1 MEPALARPVKMRT
14 LFPMKIKSVALLIA
28 FVSAVFGLSVT
39 VRSASETAPK
49 ETSPK
54 ADPVKR
60 PELKIDSTPISATKS
75 LIVTSYAD
83 SLETIRP
90 AVVSVYSS
98 KVVRQQVPEFLR
110 QQGLRGGEQTQRG
123 LGSGVIVSA
132 DGFIITNNHV
142 VEGAD
147 ELKVLLNDERELTAK
162 VIGTDPKTDIAVI
175 KVDAKNLPAATLA
188 DSSKL
193 RVGDVVFAIGNPLG
207 VGQTVTMGIVSAMGR
222 RVGIL
227 DEVGGYEDFIQTDA
241 AINQGNS
248 GGALIDARGRLI
260 GINSA
265 IISTSSG
272 NIGIGF
278 SIPINLARSIMNSL
292 IETGTVSR
300 GYLGVS
306 TDALSPDMN
315 ESFGLKSDV
324 RGVIVTDLTPPDGP
338 AAKGGLKRE
347 DIITA
352 IDDKPVTTRED
363 LRLIIAQTL
372 PGTKISVEFMRNG
385 KSERKEVTLG
395 KLPDDSG
402 TDGDF
407 LPGVSVSVLTDD
419 IRKELHVDERIEGL
433 VITEV
438 ADDSQYAQTF
448 PQGAVIMQLNR
459 VPVSDLA
466 SAKRELRDGRNLA
479 FVYYRGAFRYVIFV
493 VR

>member
-1 MEPALARPVKMRT
+1 
-14 LFPMKIKSVALLIA
+14 MKTKSVAILFAL
-28 FVSAVFGLSVT
+28 FTSVLGLAVGLF
-39 VRSASETAPK
+39 AADK
-49 ETSPK
+49 ASPK
-54 ADPVKR
+54 AAAPGKSAPAARSTEPVKK
-60 PELKIDSTPISATKS
+60 PVLKVDSTPISDTKS
-75 LIVTSYAD
+75 AVVMSYAD
-83 SLETIRP
+83 SLESIRP

-98 KVVRQQVPEFLR
+98 KIVRQQVPEFLR

-123 LGSGVIVSA
+123 LGSGVIIST
-132 DGFIITNNHV
+132 DGYIITNNHV

-162 VIGTDPKTDIAVI
+162 VIGTDPKTDVAVI
-175 KVDAKNLPAATLA
+175 KIEAENLPAATLA

-207 VGQTVTMGIVSAMGR
+207 VGQTVTMGIISATGR

-248 GGALIDARGRLI
+248 GGALIDARGRLV

-265 IISTSSG
+265 IISTSQG

-278 SIPINLARSIMNSL
+278 SIPINLANSIMNSL

-306 TDALSPDMN
+306 TDALAPDMA
-315 ESFGLKSDV
+315 ESFGLKADAK
-324 RGVIVTDLTPPDGP
+324 GVIITDLNPTDGP
-338 AAKGGLKRE
+338 AAKAGLKRE

-352 IDDKPVTTRED
+352 INDRPVTTRDD
-363 LRLIIAQTL
+363 LRLLIAQNR
-372 PGTKISVEFMRNG
+372 PGTKITVKFLRDG
-385 KSERKEVTLG
+385 KPDSREVTLG
-395 KLPDDSG
+395 KLPDDNQA
-402 TDGDF
+402 DGEF
-407 LPGVSVSVLTDD
+407 LPGVTVSALSADL
-419 IRKELHVDERIEGL
+419 RKELRIDDRIEGI
-433 VITEV
+433 VVTDITANSDYREI
-438 ADDSQYAQTF
+438 F
-448 PQGAVIMQLNR
+448 PQGAVIVQLNR

-466 SAKRELRDGRNLA
+466 SAKKQVREGRNLA
-479 FVYYRGAFRYVIFV
+479 FVYYRGAFRYVMFV